1 MHIFMGNLCKSLLHI
16 KCPGPAM
23 AKNQPRAINQIQPI
37 WLPPTLSF
45 SRLLCFSPGFSESCH
60 YQEVIS
66 RQIDAGGFPCVNT
79 STANLI
85 AGRVGV
91 CLRA

>member
-1 MHIFMGNLCKSLLHI
+1 
-16 KCPGPAM
+16 M

-37 WLPPTLSF
+37 WLPPTLFFF
-45 SRLLCFSPGFSESCH
+45 SWLLCFSPGFSESCH
-60 YQEVIS
+60 YQKVIS
-66 RQIDAGGFPCVNT
+66 RQIDAGGFICVNT

-91 CLRA
+91 CLRG